1 MSNTSRR
8 RLSAVCRAL
17 LAGLVGVA
25 ISLTVGAA
33 YAAALNP
40 QPEPPGV
47 TGPADAAS

>member
-1 MSNTSRR
+1 MSDHSRR
-8 RLSAVCRAL
+8 RLRGIRRAL
-17 LAGLVGVA
+17 LAALVGLA

-47 TGPADAAS
+47 TGPADAGR